1 MYTTGID
8 NNRSIPNISI
18 LVAMDMLVV
27 ALDKVVPGTIKNYFR
42 AARIS
47 HQSQESALSDDDDPF
62 KKSIT

>member
-18 LVAMDMLVV
+18 LVAMDMLV
-27 ALDKVVPGTIKNYFR
+27 ALDKVMPGTIKNYFR

>member
-1 MYTTGID
+1 
-8 NNRSIPNISI
+8 
-18 LVAMDMLVV
+18 MDMLVV
-27 ALDKVVPGTIKNYFR
+27 ALDKVMPGTIKNYFR